1 MNVKIAHIVNP
12 YSTPDFRIQKI
23 TYDSMCVAKAQSSIT
38 KDITLY
44 ATQYESDHISLDNE
58 FISLPYLTRSV
69 CDVNPNLKGRR
80 LPLIADIFQALK
92 ECDYD
97 YLIYTN
103 TDIALMPFFYDAVMV
118 HISDGHD
125 AVVVNRRRL
134 SKKYEHETNLSLMYA
149 DIGRSHPGFDCFVLK
164 RELLDKFI
172 LDEICVGIPFLEVTL
187 LHNIAAYAKKPLYIP
202 DAHLTFHIGL
212 DVMPKRDKLYY
223 WHNRNTYFKK
233 IYPQLKPLLSI
244 RNFPYAHLSWHKKMI
259 KWMLNPSLFTRQFF
273 RLEISGFWNKLNEVR
288 WRILQR

>member
-12 YSTPDFRIQKI
+12 YSTPDFRIQEI
-23 TYDSMCVAKAQSSIT
+23 TYKSMCAAKALSSI
-38 KDITLY
+38 KEDIKLC
-44 ATQYESDHISLDNE
+44 ATQYETDHVLLDKE
-58 FISLPYLTRSV
+58 FISLPYLRRSV
-69 CDVNPNLKGRR
+69 SDVNPSLNGKR
-80 LPLIADIFQALK
+80 LPLIADIFHTLK
-92 ECDYD
+92 DHDFD

-118 HISDGHD
+118 HINGGHD
-125 AVVVNRRRL
+125 AVVINRRRL

-187 LHNIAAYAKKPLYIP
+187 LHNIAAYAKQPLYIP

-212 DVMPKRDKLYY
+212 DVMPKRDKKYY

-233 IYPQLKPLLSI
+233 IAPQLKPLLST
-244 RNFPYAHLSWHKKMI
+244 RNFPYAYLPWYKKMI
-259 KWMLNPSLFTRQFF
+259 KWILNPSLFTRQFF
-273 RLEISGFWNKLNEVR
+273 KLEIKGFWNRLNEVR